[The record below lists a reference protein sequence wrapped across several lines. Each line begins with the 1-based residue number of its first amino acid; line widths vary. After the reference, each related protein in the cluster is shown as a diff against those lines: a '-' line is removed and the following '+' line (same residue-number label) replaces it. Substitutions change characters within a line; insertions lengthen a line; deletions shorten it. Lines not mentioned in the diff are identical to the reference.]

1 MLLGGFVSSLACGV
15 AARAETGYDLWL
27 RFPLIKDEAARSAY
41 ARTAAAVVAEGASPT
56 AKVALAEL
64 GRGLSGLLGRPL
76 RRSAA
81 LSADGAILIGTPSSS
96 PLVRALGWSDALSRL
111 GEEGYVLR
119 SAKVSGHA
127 VTVIASAGDAGVLY
141 GVHHYLRLVQTRKDV
156 GALDVSER
164 PRLALRLLNHWD
176 NLDGTI
182 ERGYAGRS
190 LWTWSE
196 LPGKVDPRV
205 EDYARANAS
214 IGINGTVVNSVNAKP
229 ESLSAP
235 YLEKTAALAR
245 VFRAY
250 GIRVYLAANF
260 AAPKLLGG
268 LPTADPKD
276 PAVARWWRDKAA
288 EIYRVIPDFG
298 GFLVKA
304 NSEGQPGPQDYDRTH
319 ADGANVLA
327 DAVAP
332 HGGIVMWR
340 AFVYDDR
347 VDPDRIKRA
356 YKEFVPLDGR
366 FRENVFAQ
374 VKNGPLDFQPRE
386 PFHPLFGA
394 MPKTPLMAELQITQE
409 YLGHSNHLVYLAP
422 MWKEFLDAETYTK
435 DPGSRVSK
443 IVDGSIEGKAR
454 TGMAGV
460 ANTGTDRNW
469 CGHHFGQAN
478 WYAFGRLAWDPD
490 LVAEAVADEWIR
502 MTWTEE
508 PEAVAAIEEMM
519 MASREALVDYSMPLG
534 LHHLIGGDHYAPMPE
549 NPDPRR
555 ADWSAIYYHRADASG
570 IGYDRTGRG
579 SDAVAQYR
587 SPLREQWSDPAT
599 TPETLLLW
607 FHRLPWDYK
616 LRSGRTLWEGLVF
629 HYTRGAREAARLES
643 RWQTLR
649 GKVDEER
656 FLAVAAKLR
665 RQAEDAAA
673 WRDKCLRYFQ
683 GFSKGPIPVPAGP
696 S

>member
-1 MLLGGFVSSLACGV
+1 LLVAALLSLA
-15 AARAETGYDLWL
+15 APASADTGYDLWL
-27 RFPLIKDEAARSAY
+27 RYAPIRGVAARRNLAKSA
-41 ARTAAAVVAEGASPT
+41 TAVTAQGTSPT
-56 AKVALAEL
+56 ARAAFAEL
-64 GRGLSGLLGRPL
+64 TRGLHGLLGSDVPPSNAVR
-76 RRSAA
+76 
-81 LSADGAILIGTPSSS
+81 ADGAIVIGTPASS
-96 PLVRALGWSDALSRL
+96 PLVAGLGWADTLSRL
-111 GEEGYVLR
+111 GAEGYVIR
-119 SAKVSGHA
+119 STKVAGHA
-127 VTVIASAGDAGVLY
+127 ATVIASAGDVGVLY
-141 GVHHYLRLVQTRKDV
+141 GVFHYLRLLQTRPEV
-156 GALDVSER
+156 SALDVAER
-164 PRLALRLLNHWD
+164 PRLDRRLVNHWD

-190 LWTWSE
+190 LWNWAE
-196 LPGKVDPRV
+196 LPGLVDPRV
-205 EDYARANAS
+205 LDYARANAS
-214 IGINGTVVNSVNAKP
+214 IGINGTVINNVNARP

-245 VFRAY
+245 AFRPY
-250 GIRVYLAANF
+250 GIRVYLSANF

-268 LPTADPKD
+268 LPTADPQD
-276 PAVARWWRDKAA
+276 RAVARWWKDKAA
-288 EIYRVIPDFG
+288 EIYEVIPDFG

-304 NSEGQPGPQDYDRTH
+304 NSEGQPGPQDYGRTH
-319 ADGANVLA
+319 AEGANVLA

-340 AFVYDDR
+340 AFVYDAG

-356 YKEFVPLDGR
+356 YLEFVPLDGK

-374 VKNGPLDFQPRE
+374 VKNGPLDFQP
-386 PFHPLFGA
+386 FHPLFGA
-394 MPKTPLMAELQITQE
+394 MPKTPIMAELQITQE

-422 MWKEFLDAETYTK
+422 MWKEFLDAETYARG
-435 DPGSRVSK
+435 PGSAVSK
-443 IVDGSIEGKAR
+443 IVDGSVEGQKR

-460 ANTGTDRNW
+460 ANTGRDLNW

-490 LVAEAVADEWIR
+490 LGTEAIADEWIR
-502 MTWTEE
+502 MTWSQD
-508 PEAVAAIEEMM
+508 PPVVATIRGMM
-519 MASREALVDYSMPLG
+519 LESREALVNYTMPLG

-570 IGYDRTGRG
+570 IGYDRTSRG
-579 SDAVAQYR
+579 SDAVSQYR
-587 SPLREQWSDPAT
+587 SPLREQWSDPKT
-599 TPETLLLW
+599 TPESLLLW
-607 FHRLPWDYK
+607 FHRLPWDYR
-616 LRSGRTLWEGLVF
+616 LASGRTLWEGLVD
-629 HYTRGAREAARLES
+629 HYTRGTQQAAQLES
-643 RWQTLR
+643 RWKTLR

-665 RQAEDAAA
+665 QQSEDAAA

-683 GFSKGPIPVPAGP
+683 GFSKRPLPAAPGP